1 MVWKVWESI
10 SALSGMLYVMT
21 SIQYALNQYLA
32 QQVREQSFAGYVQQE
47 LYSAIPSGIF
57 LVEDIVH
64 RLGVSV
70 RSLQRN
76 LSAENTSF
84 KQELQAVQKD
94 HDLLLPQDEIT
105 SRGDFQPDWL
115 QRGQRLQRCRK
126 NRIDV
131 TVTDYKKQQG
141 L

>member
-1 MVWKVWESI
+1 MPTDWCQR
-10 SALSGMLYVMT
+10 A
-21 SIQYALNQYLA
+21 
-32 QQVREQSFAGYVQQE
+32 
-47 LYSAIPSGIF
+47 P
-57 LVEDIVH
+57 
-64 RLGVSV
+64 
-70 RSLQRN
+70 LQRN

-115 QRGQRLQRCRK
+115 QRGQRLQPCHK
-126 NRIDV
+126 NRIGV